1 MKGKDKAALE
11 TLSINT
17 IRMLAV
23 DAVEK
28 AKSGHPGMPM
38 GAAAMAYILFTK
50 FLRFDPED
58 PAWSG
63 RDRFIL
69 SAGHGSMLLYALL
82 HLCGYDVSMDD
93 LKAFRQ
99 WGSKTP
105 GHPEYGHTPGVE
117 TTTGPLGQGFAT
129 GVGMALA
136 LKHLAA
142 RYNTKNQRAVGE
154 RVFGIVSDGDLME
167 GVSSES
173 AELAGHLGLG
183 NIIYLYDDNDISI
196 EGNTDITF
204 TVNVSER
211 FGAARWQVLTVH
223 DGNDTELIEAAIRR
237 GIAEQERPTLI
248 MIKTNI
254 GFGCPAKEGSASC
267 HGSPL
272 GQEHVLETKKNLGWP
287 TEPLFY
293 VPEEV
298 TRHFAEIISEK
309 REYVKNERDALEA
322 YAAGNPERAN
332 ELALIAEKGLPDGW
346 EKALDMAFDP
356 EKKTATRAASGE
368 ILNRLAD
375 MIPWLVGGSADLA
388 PSNNTYLKNYTDFQK
403 ENLGGRNIRFGVR
416 EHAMASMLNG
426 MALAGLVPYGGT
438 FLMFADYMRPGI
450 RLAALM
456 GLRVVYV
463 FTHDSIGLG
472 EDGPTHQPVE
482 HLAGLRVI
490 PNLAVIRPADSAET
504 AAAWKIAVERTSGP
518 TALIL
523 SRQGLP
529 QLDRDTYPKAREIEK
544 GGYTL
549 TDPEGR
555 PDLIIIATGA
565 EVHLALSVCRALAE
579 EKVSARV
586 VNMACFELF
595 DEQPEEYRTQ
605 ILPGDVKK
613 IAIEAASPFGWGKY
627 VGTDGDIVGVET
639 FGASAPADVLFEQYG
654 FSVEKITKRA
664 LKLIT

>member
-309 REYVKNERDALEA
+309 REYVKNERDAL
-322 YAAGNPERAN
+322 
-332 ELALIAEKGLPDGW
+332 
-346 EKALDMAFDP
+346 
-356 EKKTATRAASGE
+356 
-368 ILNRLAD
+368 
-375 MIPWLVGGSADLA
+375 
-388 PSNNTYLKNYTDFQK
+388 
-403 ENLGGRNIRFGVR
+403 
-416 EHAMASMLNG
+416 
-426 MALAGLVPYGGT
+426 
-438 FLMFADYMRPGI
+438 
-450 RLAALM
+450 
-456 GLRVVYV
+456 
-463 FTHDSIGLG
+463 
-472 EDGPTHQPVE
+472 
-482 HLAGLRVI
+482 
-490 PNLAVIRPADSAET
+490 
-504 AAAWKIAVERTSGP
+504 
-518 TALIL
+518 
-523 SRQGLP
+523 
-529 QLDRDTYPKAREIEK
+529 
-544 GGYTL
+544 
-549 TDPEGR
+549 
-555 PDLIIIATGA
+555 
-565 EVHLALSVCRALAE
+565 
-579 EKVSARV
+579 
-586 VNMACFELF
+586 
-595 DEQPEEYRTQ
+595 
-605 ILPGDVKK
+605 
-613 IAIEAASPFGWGKY
+613 
-627 VGTDGDIVGVET
+627 
-639 FGASAPADVLFEQYG
+639 
-654 FSVEKITKRA
+654 
-664 LKLIT
+664 

>member
-1 MKGKDKAALE
+1 MKGKDKSTLE
-11 TLSINT
+11 ELSINT

-38 GAAAMAYILFTK
+38 GAAAMAYTLLTK

-58 PAWSG
+58 PAWMG
-63 RDRFIL
+63 RDRFVL

-99 WGSKTP
+99 WGSRTP

-117 TTTGPLGQGFAT
+117 TTTGPLGQGFAA

-136 LKHLAA
+136 LRHLAA
-142 RYNTKNQRAVGE
+142 RFNTKDHTAVGE
-154 RVFGIVSDGDLME
+154 RVFGIVGDGDLME
-167 GVSSES
+167 GISSES

-183 NIIYLYDDNDISI
+183 NIVYLYDDNDISI
-196 EGNTDITF
+196 EGDTAITF
-204 TVNVSER
+204 TVNVAER
-211 FGAARWQVLTVH
+211 FGAAGWQVLTVH
-223 DGNDTELIEAAIRR
+223 DGNDTELIEAAVRR
-237 GIAEQERPTLI
+237 GIAENERPTLI
-248 MIKTNI
+248 MVKTQI
-254 GFGCPAKEGSASC
+254 GFGCPEKEGSASC

-272 GQEHVLETKKNLGWP
+272 GEEHVRETKKNLDWP

-298 TRHFAEIISEK
+298 SRHFAEVVKEK
-309 REYVKNERDALEA
+309 KEYIRKERAAMEA
-322 YAAGNPERAN
+322 YTAKNPERAG
-332 ELALIAEKGLPDGW
+332 ELALIAEGRLPDGW
-346 EKALDMAFDP
+346 ETALDAAFDP
-356 EKKTATRAASGE
+356 EKKIATRAASGE
-368 ILNRLAD
+368 VLNRLAD
-375 MIPWLVGGSADLA
+375 LVPWLVGGSADLA
-388 PSNNTYLKNYTDFQK
+388 PSNNTYLKNYTDFQRK
-403 ENLGGRNIRFGVR
+403 NLGGRNIRFGVR
-416 EHAMASMLNG
+416 EHAMAAMLNG

-438 FLMFADYMRPGI
+438 FLMFADYMRPAI

-482 HLAGLRVI
+482 HLAALRVI
-490 PNLAVIRPADSAET
+490 PNLAVIRPADAPET
-504 AAAWKIAVERTSGP
+504 AVAWKIALERTSGP

-529 QLDRDTYPKAREIEK
+529 LLDRGTYPKASGIEK

-549 TDPEGR
+549 RDPKGD

-565 EVHLALSVCRALAE
+565 EVHLALSAADALAG
-579 EKVSARV
+579 KGVNVRV
-586 VNMACFELF
+586 VNMACFKLF
-595 DEQPEEYRTQ
+595 DEQPEEYRTKV
-605 ILPGDVKK
+605 LPGGVKK
-613 IAIEAASPFGWGKY
+613 IAVEAASPFGWERY
-627 VGTDGDIVGVET
+627 IGTDGDIVGVET
-639 FGASAPADVLFEQYG
+639 FGASAPADVLFEKYG
-654 FSVEKITKRA
+654 FSVEKITERA
-664 LKLIT
+664 LELIS

>member
-1 MKGKDKAALE
+1 MKGKDKAAIE
-11 TLSINT
+11 ALSINT

-38 GAAAMAYILFTK
+38 GAAAMAYTLFTK

-58 PAWSG
+58 PTWSG

-69 SAGHGSMLLYALL
+69 SAGHGSVLLYALL
-82 HLCGYDVSMDD
+82 HLCGYDISIDD

-105 GHPEYGHTPGVE
+105 GHPEYRHTPGVE

-142 RYNTKNQRAVGE
+142 RYNTKNHDAVGE

-167 GVSSES
+167 GVSAES

-183 NIIYLYDDNDISI
+183 NIVYLYDDNDISI

-204 TVNVSER
+204 TVNVAER
-211 FGAARWQVLTVH
+211 FGAAGWQVLTVH

-237 GIAEQERPTLI
+237 GIAEAERPTLI
-248 MIKTNI
+248 MIKTQI
-254 GFGCPAKEGSASC
+254 GFGCPEKAGSASC

-272 GQEHVLETKKNLGWP
+272 GSEHVLETKENLDWP

-293 VPEEV
+293 VPDEV
-298 TRHFAEIISEK
+298 TDHFTGIIREK
-309 REYVKNERDALEA
+309 REYAGDWRKAMEE
-322 YAAGNPERAN
+322 YTAGNPERVK
-332 ELALIAEKGLPDGW
+332 ELTLIAEGGLPDGW
-346 EKALDMAFDP
+346 EKALETAFDP
-356 EKKTATRAASGE
+356 DKKTATRAASGKV
-368 ILNRLAD
+368 LNQLAD
-375 MIPWLVGGSADLA
+375 VIPWLVGGSADLA

-403 ENLGGRNIRFGVR
+403 GNLGGRNIRFGVR
-416 EHAMASMLNG
+416 EHAMAALLNG

-438 FLMFADYMRPGI
+438 FLMFADYMRPAV

-482 HLAGLRVI
+482 HLAALRVI
-490 PNLAVIRPADSAET
+490 PNLTVIRPADSTET
-504 AAAWKIAVERTSGP
+504 AAAWQIALERTSGP

-529 QLDRDTYPKAREIEK
+529 QLDRGKYPKAHEIEK

-549 TDPEGR
+549 LDPEGK

-565 EVHLALSVCRALAE
+565 EVHLALSVFEVLAE
-579 EKVSARV
+579 KKVNARV

-595 DEQPEEYRTQ
+595 DEQPEAYRTQ
-605 ILPGDVKK
+605 VLPRDVKK
-613 IAIEAASPFGWGKY
+613 IAVEAASPFGWEKY
-627 VGTDGDIVGVET
+627 VGLDGDIVGVET

-654 FSVEKITKRA
+654 FSVEKIIERA